1 MANLNAPPQ
10 AAPRVLALDEFLAR
24 VDGCK
29 GRIRQL
35 TSQIGEI
42 ATVHQRLLSDT
53 AESGAHHQLEH
64 LSTQTSLLN
73 AQIKDEIKFLE
84 TDAVRTGGNSTKDSQ
99 VRNLKNSFKAELD
112 SYQQL
117 EKKFRDGYQ
126 EQIKRQFLI
135 VKPDASDEEI
145 QQVVNDADGQQQIFA
160 DAVSFCENSE
170 KLLHCAN
177 KYFLNS

>member
-1 MANLNAPPQ
+1 MEMGNLNAPPQ

-35 TSQIGEI
+35 TSQVGEI

-53 AESGAHHQLEH
+53 AEANAHQQLEH

-84 TDAVRTGGNSTKDSQ
+84 TDSVRSGGNSTKDSQ
-99 VRNLKNSFKAELD
+99 VRNLKNSFKAELEG
-112 SYQQL
+112 YQKL
-117 EKKFRDGYQ
+117 EKKFRDGYR
-126 EQIKRQFLI
+126 EQLARQMKI
-135 VKPDASDEEI
+135 VDPSLEDSQIEQALNE
-145 QQVVNDADGQQQIFA
+145 ADGPQQIFA
-160 DAVSFCENSE
+160 EAVSFQND
-170 KLLHCAN
+170 
-177 KYFLNS
+177 

>member
-1 MANLNAPPQ
+1 MGNLNAPPQ

-35 TSQIGEI
+35 TSQVGEI
-42 ATVHQRLLSDT
+42 ATIHQRLLSDT
-53 AESGAHHQLEH
+53 VEANAHHQLEH

-84 TDAVRTGGNSTKDSQ
+84 TDAVRSGGNSTKDSQ

-112 SYQQL
+112 SYQAT
-117 EKKFRDGYQ
+117 ENDYRRRYQ

-135 VKPDASDEEI
+135 VKPDADEAEI
-145 QQVVNDADGQQQIFA
+145 RQVVNDADGQQQIFA
-160 DAVSFCENSE
+160 DAVSFHDN
-170 KLLHCAN
+170 
-177 KYFLNS
+177 